1 MSLFR
6 RAAPVPAE
14 RRPHPDPR
22 VEAELQRIISLR
34 KAIARKEADLDQIQV
49 MVAKLRHDAKNA
61 PNLGSTY
68 GKGGRLEQIRDY
80 QQETEDLEAEVTGL
94 HDEIAKRITAL
105 SDTDVA
111 YL

>member
-6 RAAPVPAE
+6 RTAPAPPA

-34 KAIARKEADLDQIQV
+34 KAIARKEADLGQIQA
-49 MVAKLRHDAKNA
+49 MVAKLRDSARQN
-61 PNLGSTY
+61 PNTDTTCGE
-68 GKGGRLEQIRDY
+68 GGRLDQIRDY
-80 QQETEDLEAEVTGL
+80 QRETEDLEAGVAGL

-105 SDTDVA
+105 SDTDIA